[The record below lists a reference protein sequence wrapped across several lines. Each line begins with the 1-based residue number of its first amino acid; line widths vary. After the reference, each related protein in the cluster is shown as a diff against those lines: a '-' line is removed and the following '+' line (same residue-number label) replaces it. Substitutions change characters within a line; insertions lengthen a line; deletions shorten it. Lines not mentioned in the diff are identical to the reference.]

1 MKNWIKVLIIIV
13 CILIIPFLLS
23 LLIKKESELKVN
35 NEGTIAN
42 IKKPVDTSNWIEYSN
57 EVLGFSIK
65 IPPESYGAY
74 RCYPRKTI
82 FVPVKVFEDNIN
94 NAVYIAEE
102 YYYEA
107 DNYGSD
113 NEGECKKIIQS
124 LESLRENEK
133 VKARKPF
140 LGWKIVINNIE
151 DDNDII
157 SFIKDNFGSTCTI
170 SFKDLQT
177 DGSYRIIIKGRDLT
191 ENEQS
196 IMDESCFTNF
206 AYRIIYSPEKEK
218 MMSVALGQEGT
229 FQTNPEEPSTYQYY
243 EDEMLKSFEFKFIDK
258 R

>member
-1 MKNWIKVLIIIV
+1 MKNWIKFLIIIA
-13 CILIIPFLLS
+13 CILIIPYLLS
-23 LLIKKESELKVN
+23 LLIKEEPESKVN
-35 NEGTIAN
+35 NEGAVVN
-42 IKKPVDTSNWIEYSN
+42 IKKPVDISNWTEYSN
-57 EVLGFSIK
+57 EALGFSIK

-74 RCYPRKTI
+74 RCHPRKTI

-113 NEGECKKIIQS
+113 NESECKKTIQS
-124 LESLRENEK
+124 LELFNKEEK
-133 VKARKPF
+133 EVKARKPF
-140 LGWKIVINNIE
+140 LGWKIIVNNIE

-170 SFKDLQT
+170 FYKDLQT

-191 ENEQS
+191 ENGQS
-196 IMDESCFTNF
+196 IMNESCFTNF
-206 AYRIIYSPEKEK
+206 AYRIIYSSEKKK
-218 MMSVALGQEGT
+218 MMSVALGQEST

-243 EDEMLKSFEFKFIDK
+243 EDEMLKSFKFK
-258 R
+258 